1 MSVPVWGTPVLV
13 SGSYVPAAGTSVPQ
27 GRPNGGTSGV
37 QSGRHLVPPPPP
49 TILTNPM
56 KKKVVVKCQGH
67 THPCCCSVYRGLLQK
82 RRQG

>member
-37 QSGRHLVPPPPP
+37 QSGRHLVPPPPSYYSNKP
-49 TILTNPM
+49 HE
-56 KKKVVVKCQGH
+56 KKGCCKMPRAH
-67 THPCCCSVYRGLLQK
+67 TSVLLLGLSGFAAK
-82 RRQG
+82 T